1 MLSLILGRK
10 RTGKTA
16 LCVKAAKEAAELGKE
31 VILLVPEQFSFE
43 CQRLLL
49 ETLGPVVSNKIKIH
63 SFTSLCS
70 EICTCYGGIAG
81 RNVYPGTP
89 GGIQKSSN
97 PRRPDHSACQR
108 GGRLLYSGSV

>member
-70 EICTCYGGIAG
+70 EICTCYGGLAG
-81 RNVYPGTP
+81 RNVDD
-89 GGIQKSSN
+89 GIRFLLTRLAIISSA
-97 PRRPDHSACQR
+97 DSMKH
-108 GGRLLYSGSV
+108 YSKYV